1 MSTTL
6 LTWTIVLG
14 GWILPEVGSPVG
26 ATPPNVAIESP
37 RSGNSG
43 SRGAVSRAPVQVP
56 RSESTGI
63 VSPYGQAQSPHGQ
76 GQSPYSQGQ
85 SPYMSPSQASRHRI
99 PAIPTAPDAGQ
110 QGMAQPTGPYAG
122 PAPTMQYG
130 SRATGVP
137 QMPYSPTGA
146 PGTPG
151 YRQQSTVQPARIG
164 TGIVGS
170 PGIAPEIVK
179 PFSNYQQLPIISPY
193 LNLDRRDGL
202 DFDNYN
208 TLVRPFVEQDQRNNQ
223 LQNEVQVLQNTINQ
237 QHRAI
242 QQMNRQSELYQGQ
255 AQPRY
260 FQDTGGYFP
269 NP

>member
-1 MSTTL
+1 MNTAF

-14 GWILPEVGSPVG
+14 AWILPEVGSPAAAGTPRGTMAAPG
-26 ATPPNVAIESP
+26 AGVSD
-37 RSGNSG
+37 
-43 SRGAVSRAPVQVP
+43 SRGAAAAAPVRVP
-56 RSESTGI
+56 RNDPAARA
-63 VSPYGQAQSPHGQ
+63 VSPYGQAQSPYGQ
-76 GQSPYSQGQ
+76 AQ

-110 QGMAQPTGPYAG
+110 QGMMQPTMPHAG
-122 PAPTMQYG
+122 PAEAMQYG
-130 SRATGVP
+130 SRSTGVP

-151 YRQQSTVQPARIG
+151 YRQQGTVQPARIG
-164 TGIVGS
+164 TGIAAS
-170 PGIAPEIVK
+170 PGISSDIVK
-179 PFSNYQQLPIISPY
+179 PFSDYQQLPIISPY

-208 TLVRPFVEQDQRNNQ
+208 TLVRPFVEQNYRNNQ

-237 QHRAI
+237 QQRAL
-242 QQMNRQSELYQGQ
+242 QQMNRQTEIYQGQ
-255 AQPRY
+255 TQPRH